1 MKTDQTGAAP
11 TCNMSHGAE
20 TIVEREPEPRV
31 TIARS
36 TLRGA
41 LANAERA
48 ADALNDEI
56 RKHEQQRDNFV
67 RMAGA
72 EQERLDQ
79 LRQHHSDQTRHV
91 RNLLAA
97 ANQGNQP

>member
-1 MKTDQTGAAP
+1 M
-11 TCNMSHGAE
+11 
-20 TIVEREPEPRV
+20 
-31 TIARS
+31 IARS

-56 RKHEQQRDNFV
+56 HKHEQQRDNFV

-72 EQERLDQ
+72 EQEHLDQ
-79 LRQHHSDQTRHV
+79 LRQHHASQNRHV
-91 RNLLAA
+91 RDLIAA
-97 ANQGNQP
+97 STLGQST

>member
-11 TCNMSHGAE
+11 TCSVSQATGTNAE
-20 TIVEREPEPRV
+20 FEPGV
-31 TIARS
+31 MIARS

-41 LANAERA
+41 LADAERA

>member
-11 TCNMSHGAE
+11 TCSVLQATGTNAE
-20 TIVEREPEPRV
+20 FEPGV
-31 TIARS
+31 MIARS

-48 ADALNDEI
+48 ADALNEEI

-72 EQERLDQ
+72 EQEHLDQ
-79 LRQHHSDQTRHV
+79 LRRHHSEQTRHV
-91 RNLLAA
+91 RDLIAA
-97 ANQGNQP
+97 STLGQST